1 MEKSYDDAI
10 DKILSNENIFIVEN
24 EKVLFD
30 NDDIVKTLNSFFFN
44 IIKVLGFSQTDYIY
58 FVDEIK
64 DLVLRAIMKNYILYT
79 W

>member
-10 DKILSNENIFIVEN
+10 DKILSNENIFKLRMKKFSLTMMI
-24 EKVLFD
+24 LS
-30 NDDIVKTLNSFFFN
+30 TLNSFFFN
-44 IIKVLGFSQTDYIY
+44 IIKVLGFSQTDCIY

>member
-79 W
+79 